1 MAGPVKS
8 IIVACVLAAV
18 LALPALAWPDR
29 SLRIVVGFQA
39 GGSSDVVTRIAAD
52 RLRGQLGGATI
63 IVDNKPGAAGA
74 IAADVVLGARDG
86 HTLLTFSDSLL
97 TTALTNKSARYQPLR
112 DFRMI
117 SLLCEG
123 TLVLLAAPNAPFRD
137 FSEFVAYARA
147 NPGKITYASAGIG
160 GHQHLTGEYIA
171 AALKIELTHVPTR
184 GGAQA
189 TTDLVGGQ
197 VDAAILGLGPTL
209 PHIRAGRV
217 RALAVTQAARVPQL
231 PDVPTLIELGLS
243 GFSADQWFGLAGPAD
258 TPQAVIDQLARAIAA
273 ALDDDAVRRRYDEV
287 GFVAKPSTP
296 AEFSD
301 KVRSQEALWRKL
313 IAERGIRI
321 E

>member
-1 MAGPVKS
+1 MPGPVRS
-8 IIVACVLAAV
+8 IVVACVVAIAFS
-18 LALPALAWPDR
+18 LPVLAWPDR
-29 SLRIVVGFQA
+29 PVRIVVGFQA
-39 GGSSDVVTRIAAD
+39 GGSSDVVTRIAAE
-52 RLRGQLGGATI
+52 RLRSQLGGATI

-74 IAADVVLGARDG
+74 IAADAVLGARDG

-97 TTALTNKSARYQPLR
+97 TTALINKSVRYQPLR

-137 FSEFVAYARA
+137 FAEFVAYARA

-160 GHQHLTGEYIA
+160 GHQHLTGEYIS

-209 PHIRAGRV
+209 PHIRAGKA

-231 PDVPTLIELGLS
+231 PDVPTLIELGLA
-243 GFSADQWFGLAGPAD
+243 GFTADQWFGLAGPAD
-258 TPQAVIDQLARAIAA
+258 MPPAVIDQLARAIAA

-287 GFVAKPSTP
+287 GFVTKPSTP
-296 AEFSD
+296 AEFSE

-313 IAERGIRI
+313 IAERNLKI

>member
-1 MAGPVKS
+1 MPGPVRS
-8 IIVACVLAAV
+8 IVVACVVAIAFS
-18 LALPALAWPDR
+18 LPVLAWPDR
-29 SLRIVVGFQA
+29 PVRIVVGFQA
-39 GGSSDVVTRIAAD
+39 GGSSDVVTRIAAE
-52 RLRGQLGGATI
+52 RLRGQFGGATI

-74 IAADVVLGARDG
+74 IAADAVLGARDG

-97 TTALTNKSARYQPLR
+97 TTALINKSVRYQPLR

-137 FSEFVAYARA
+137 FAEFVAYARA

-160 GHQHLTGEYIA
+160 GHQHLTGEYIS

-209 PHIRAGRV
+209 PHIRAGKA

-231 PDVPTLIELGLS
+231 PDVPTLIELGLA
-243 GFSADQWFGLAGPAD
+243 GFTADQWFGLAGPAD
-258 TPQAVIDQLARAIAA
+258 MPPAVIDQLARAIAA

-287 GFVAKPSTP
+287 GFVTKPSTP
-296 AEFSD
+296 AEFSE

-313 IAERGIRI
+313 IAERNLKI